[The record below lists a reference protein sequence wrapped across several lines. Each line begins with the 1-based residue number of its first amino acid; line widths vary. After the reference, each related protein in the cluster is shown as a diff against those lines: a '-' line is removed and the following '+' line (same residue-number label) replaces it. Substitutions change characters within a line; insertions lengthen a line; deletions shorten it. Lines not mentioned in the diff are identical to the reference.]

1 MPLMGSLYIG
11 TSGLQTSQNALNTT
25 AHNMSNVNTA
35 GYVRQQVL
43 LADSS
48 YNTISVDMSTVSNK
62 QTGLGVTYAATR
74 QVRSYFLDQ
83 SYRKESGRSAFY
95 DTSSEALSE
104 IENLF
109 GELDGVTFSESLDN
123 LWKSV
128 QELAK
133 NPSDS
138 VKQGLLVQRAS
149 EFISGAKSVY
159 KGLTNY
165 QTNLNNQVKKQVD
178 KINDYGKK
186 IQELN
191 QKISKIEASGVEN
204 ANDLR
209 DARNQLLDELS
220 TYASITYE
228 ENADNIVS
236 VQIEGNDFI
245 KPDVVYEM
253 GLDYDETTG
262 FYTPFWPQNA
272 TYTENIDGTRDY
284 DIENAKVFKL
294 QQTISSANDT
304 DIGSLKALMLAR
316 GDHAATY
323 KDLDDS
329 INGTG
334 YYDDNISQSVIM
346 NVQAEFDQL
355 VHLVADK
362 INGVLKDASDKA
374 DAAATTGHSD
384 YMKDSNGEVLQ
395 LFQGIAGN
403 DMSVNNI
410 QINEELTEQP
420 GKLKFMLDDGSEDQ
434 DTADALK
441 ALFEDSAYTLNPNV
455 AKKNTFSEYYSDLI
469 SQVGNS
475 GKVYKSI
482 LSTQQSTVSEIE
494 NGRQRIMG
502 VSQDDELTN
511 MIKFQNAYNASSR
524 YINVISEM
532 LEHIINTLGR

>member
-48 YNTISVDMSTVSNK
+48 YNTISVDMSAVSNK